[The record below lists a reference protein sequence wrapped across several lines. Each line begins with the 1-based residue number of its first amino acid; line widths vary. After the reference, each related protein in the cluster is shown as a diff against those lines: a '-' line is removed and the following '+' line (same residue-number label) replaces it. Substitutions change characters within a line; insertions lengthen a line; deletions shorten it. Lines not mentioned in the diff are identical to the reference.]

1 MNDETRA
8 NETTE
13 LAEVK
18 ATGDADRTFAIVNQK
33 GKPKTLIWSISAL
46 ALGIISLI
54 LSALGWAGLIVGV
67 AAIVIAAVA
76 RVKMGFFNGFIIAA
90 ILCSIFGVVFSAASI
105 IIVAINPEFFSKLLE
120 GINN

>member
-18 ATGDADRTFAIVNQK
+18 ATGDADRAFAIVNQK
-33 GKPKTLIWSISAL
+33 GKPKKLIWYISAFV
-46 ALGIISLI
+46 LGIISLI

-67 AAIVIAAVA
+67 AAIVLAAVA